1 MDGNVDRTLY
11 AIKVAAAVIQDA
23 KLQQRQQTPFIK
35 SAYAKPS
42 ESSKYAYAKLLA
54 KRVR

>member
-1 MDGNVDRTLY
+1 MAGNIDRTLY
-11 AIKVAAAVIQDA
+11 AIKVAAAVIKDA
-23 KLQQRQQTPFIK
+23 KQQQQPFIK

-42 ESSKYAYAKLLA
+42 DSSRYAYAKLLA